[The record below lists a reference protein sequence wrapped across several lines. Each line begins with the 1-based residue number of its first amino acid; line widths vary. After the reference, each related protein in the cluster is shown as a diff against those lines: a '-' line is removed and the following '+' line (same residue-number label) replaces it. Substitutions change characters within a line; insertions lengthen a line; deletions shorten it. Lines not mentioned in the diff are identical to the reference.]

1 MTVKESL
8 ILYFLLLK
16 IAPTITLSFLYVIT
30 NTQQV
35 ASTDSQVSISEQL
48 VFKMNAL
55 YQVQGRGRK
64 KDKWPRT
71 LCY

>member
-16 IAPTITLSFLYVIT
+16 VAPTITLSFLDVIT

-35 ASTDSQVSISEQL
+35 VSTDSQVSISEQL
-48 VFKMNAL
+48 VSKMSAL
-55 YQVQGRGRK
+55 YQGGGREGGNMHSSEEFI
-64 KDKWPRT
+64 
-71 LCY
+71 